1 MLELQKELDRFRK
14 RVMDTA
20 KQNLRTQKKRV
31 TSELYNSIK
40 SYAKVSKNSFELGFS
55 LGDYGQFVDQGVKG
69 ANPSGSPKWRQ
80 KAPNSPFKFKPS
92 KTSIN
97 TQSLGKWMKLKGIH
111 PKKLKGNKAISQKS
125 LQYLIGRS
133 IHGQGIKPS
142 LFFTKAFE
150 KEFKNLSTGVV
161 KAYGLDV
168 EELLKYSLN
177 GK

>member
-14 RVMDTA
+14 RVMDSA
-20 KQNLRTQKKRV
+20 KQNLRNDKKRV
-31 TSELYNSIK
+31 TNKLYNSIK

-69 ANPSGSPKWRQ
+69 ANPNGSPRWRQ
-80 KAPNSPFKFKPS
+80 KAPNSPFKFKSS

-97 TQSLGKWMKLKGIH
+97 TQSLGEWMKLKGIH
-111 PKKLKGNKAISQKS
+111 PKKLKGNKAISQNS
-125 LQYLIGRS
+125 LKYLIGRS

-150 KEFKNLSTGVV
+150 KEFKNLSNDIV

-168 EELLKYSLN
+168 EDLLKYSLN